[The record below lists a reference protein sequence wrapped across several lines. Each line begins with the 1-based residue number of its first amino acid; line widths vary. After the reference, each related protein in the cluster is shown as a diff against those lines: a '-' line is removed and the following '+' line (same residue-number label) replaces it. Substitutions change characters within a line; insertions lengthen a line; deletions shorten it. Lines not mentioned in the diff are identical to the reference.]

1 MRGFRVFLGK
11 EFQEIFRTWRI
22 FILPSIM
29 VAVGLLSP
37 VLAKIMPDI
46 IGSAAS
52 AQPGVVIELPAP
64 TTMDAYLTFSKN
76 LFQIVTIAVVIA
88 MAGSIVGER
97 KNGTAILMLT
107 KPLSREGFVLAKVL
121 SNWAL
126 LLGSTVV
133 GGVACWAVTQAFF
146 ANEFVDRFVAM
157 TALWVLLAALFV
169 AAVAFFSV
177 VLKSQSGAAGA
188 GLGLFLAMTILSGW
202 APARDFS
209 PAGLVSLGNRLL
221 TGQEAAVLWPVVTA
235 AAVAIACVAATAAL
249 FKRQEI

>member
-1 MRGFRVFLGK
+1 MRGFKVFLSK

-29 VAVGLLSP
+29 VVVGLLSP

-52 AQPGVVIELPAP
+52 SQPGVVMELPTP

-88 MAGSIVGER
+88 MAGAVVGER
-97 KNGTAILMLT
+97 KSGTAILMLT

-126 LLGSTVV
+126 LLGSTVA
-133 GGVACWAVTQAFF
+133 GAVACWAVTQVFF
-146 ANEFVDRFVAM
+146 ANEFADRFAAM
-157 TALWVLLAALFV
+157 TALWALMAVLFV
-169 AAVAFFSV
+169 AAVTLFSV
-177 VLKSQSGAAGA
+177 VLNSQSGAAGA
-188 GLGLFLAMTILSGW
+188 GLGLFLAMAILSGW
-202 APARDFS
+202 EPARDFS
-209 PAGLVSLGNRLL
+209 PAGLMSLGNRVL
-221 TGQEAAVLWPVVTA
+221 TGQEASVLWPVVTA
-235 AAVAIACVAATAAL
+235 AGVAFACVAATMIL